1 MMLGIVYMT
10 LASPFHPTGDHQMQN
25 WIKFGRSHYIW
36 GSEKYCCITNDF
48 PKGTN
53 QPLVF

>member
-36 GSEKYCCITNDF
+36 GSEKYCCITIDF
-48 PKGTN
+48 PKGTS
-53 QPLVF
+53 QPLIF